1 MITALIQT
9 KGQSITVLRPVR
21 VRDSV
26 GSKKTTYLMMPPIQG
41 YVASRSM
48 TETFEGDRQQ
58 AEEIVTLYVRGRSD
72 IKVDDRFKLDERTF
86 EITGV
91 RTPGMR
97 TDKDRLHYK
106 IVDATSNEGV

>member
-1 MITALIQT
+1 MIKALIQT
-9 KGQSITVLRPVR
+9 KGQEIQVLRPVR

-26 GSKKTTYLMMPPIQG
+26 GSKKTTYLMLSPIKG

-48 TETFEGDRQQ
+48 TESFEGDRQQ
-58 AEEIVTLYVRGRSD
+58 AEEIATLYVSGESD
-72 IKVDDRFKLDERTF
+72 IKVDDRFKLDDRTF

-97 TDKDRLHYK
+97 TNKDRLFYK
-106 IVDATSNEGV
+106 IIDATSNEGV